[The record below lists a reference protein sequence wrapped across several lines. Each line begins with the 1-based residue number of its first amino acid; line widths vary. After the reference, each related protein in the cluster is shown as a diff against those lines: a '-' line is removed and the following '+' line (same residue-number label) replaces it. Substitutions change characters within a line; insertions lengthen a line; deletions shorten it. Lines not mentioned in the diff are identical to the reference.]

1 MHTCKI
7 NDLLNLPLIMLLS
20 IKSMTFIYVSTLI
33 TLMLFSQKVRGPQTT
48 HVVWQDNLVP
58 AGNIL
63 VTAALVQKKSTH

>member
-1 MHTCKI
+1 
-7 NDLLNLPLIMLLS
+7 
-20 IKSMTFIYVSTLI
+20 MTFIYVSTLI

-63 VTAALVQKKSTH
+63 VTAALVQKKSTHWYVKRFKRQCKENV